1 MMEREHKEK
10 KNEISNYYKQFNNRE
25 KEIRK
30 ENWRI
35 GLKNYDRE
43 VSREENKN
51 EEDFIQNSDVEDF
64 SEKNLLE
71 ELYLFIECKVKELK
85 KRERGKRGKRGKK
98 DQRDMLQKEKNYKK
112 KKLEYRKEDKE
123 SFN

>member
-10 KNEISNYYKQFNNRE
+10 KDEISNYYKQFNNRE

-43 VSREENKN
+43 ESREENKN
-51 EEDFIQNSDVEDF
+51 EEDFIQNSDVDF

-71 ELYLFIECKVKELK
+71 ELYLFIECKAKELK
-85 KRERGKRGKRGKK
+85 KKGKRKREKK
-98 DQRDMLQKEKNYKK
+98 RIKEICYK
-112 KKLEYRKEDKE
+112 
-123 SFN
+123 

>member
-1 MMEREHKEK
+1 MKSVTTT
-10 KNEISNYYKQFNNRE
+10 SNLITE

-43 VSREENKN
+43 ESREENKN
-51 EEDFIQNSDVEDF
+51 EEVFIQNSDVDF

-85 KRERGKRGKRGKK
+85 KRERGKEKK
-98 DQRDMLQKEKNYKK
+98 KGSEICYKK
-112 KKLEYRKEDKE
+112 KKTIRKRNQNIEKKTK
-123 SFN
+123 NLLIN

>member
-1 MMEREHKEK
+1 MMKREHKEK
-10 KNEISNYYKQFNNRE
+10 KDEISNYYKQFNNRE

-43 VSREENKN
+43 ESREENKN

-64 SEKNLLE
+64 SEKKLLE

-85 KRERGKRGKRGKK
+85 KMERGKRGKKK
-98 DQRDMLQKEKNYKK
+98 IKEICFKK
-112 KKLEYRKEDKE
+112 KKTIRKR
-123 SFN
+123 N

>member
-1 MMEREHKEK
+1 MTEREHKEK
-10 KNEISNYYKQFNNRE
+10 KDEISNYYKQFNNRE

-43 VSREENKN
+43 ESREENKN
-51 EEDFIQNSDVEDF
+51 EEDFIQNSDVDF

-85 KRERGKRGKRGKK
+85 KKGKEEKRKKK
-98 DQRDMLQKEKNYKK
+98 DQRDMLQVEKNYKK

>member
-10 KNEISNYYKQFNNRE
+10 KDEISNYYKQFNNRE

-35 GLKNYDRE
+35 GLKNYDRKE
-43 VSREENKN
+43 SREENKN
-51 EEDFIQNSDVEDF
+51 KEDFIQNLDVDF

-85 KRERGKRGKRGKK
+85 KRERRKRGKKK

-112 KKLEYRKEDKE
+112 KKLEYRKENKE